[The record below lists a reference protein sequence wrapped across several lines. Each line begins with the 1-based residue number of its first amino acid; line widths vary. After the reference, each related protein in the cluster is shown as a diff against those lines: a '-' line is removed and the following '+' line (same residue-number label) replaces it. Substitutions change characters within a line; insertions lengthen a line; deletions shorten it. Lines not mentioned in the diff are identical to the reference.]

1 MPQLPPVNPREMM
14 TADSKFERDF
24 FVLLC
29 TPHKVNE
36 PWLEDQAVKIED
48 ALIGQC
54 PHILG
59 PSVTAN
65 FAENGFELDLTVEAS
80 SVAGTYDRLGQALR
94 VVEETAG
101 IMLGAA
107 CADEIRSGYESIGSV
122 NHDTNALTTA

>member
-1 MPQLPPVNPREMM
+1 MM
-14 TADSKFERDF
+14 TADSKIERDF

-36 PWLEDQAVKIED
+36 PWLEDQAVKIEE
-48 ALIGQC
+48 ALTERC
-54 PHILG
+54 PAIAG

-65 FAENGFELDLTVEAS
+65 FAENGFELDLTIEAS
-80 SVAGTYDRLGQALR
+80 SMAETYDRLGQALR

-107 CADEIRSGYESIGSV
+107 SADEIRSGYESVDSP
-122 NHDTNALTTA
+122 NHDTAALTPA